1 MKNEKRIEIRKALVT
16 GAFVFVGVFLG
27 APHHML

>member
-1 MKNEKRIEIRKALVT
+1 MKNEKQIEIRKALVT
-16 GAFVFVGVFLG
+16 GAFVFVGATEG